1 MDKEYLSGLAG
12 ESYFETRLFS
22 GFAFASASATPSPQE
37 MFEPPFCS
45 ELLARK
51 IEYEHEQSKKMN
63 NSLMLLK
70 NKMMKS
76 KEKHKKE

>member
-1 MDKEYLSGLAG
+1 MDKEYISGLTG

-22 GFAFASASATPSPQE
+22 GFAFASASPSPQE